1 MFKYVPLTLAA
12 KLASFLVSLASPC
25 ASSVPVPVP
34 VAVPSVSAATMAV
47 MPAPLFP
54 FFFFPWLL
62 ATTYVP
68 SAVRLISPVSTNH
81 STASLAAFA
90 LAAFLF
96 GKGRVRAPKAASG
109 RLGMMHSQA

>member
-25 ASSVPVPVP
+25 ASSVP